1 MTAVASVRVFA
12 AAVMCCAVTSLPALA
27 QGVGAI
33 GGTITDSSGAVLPGV
48 TVTLASPE
56 GGITANRTAVT
67 DERGAFQFTRLVPR
81 RYSVKAE
88 LQGFQSMIQEDV
100 DVNADRS
107 SRVDMSLTIGDVAE
121 SITVR
126 GEAPLLDTTSAL
138 SQAVMSREVLDTLP
152 TANDIWSI
160 ARLAPAVQ
168 STKYDVG
175 GREMFAQSNS
185 IVHGSTRKEQSYLWD
200 GMDLNNTVDGS
211 QIHFYVDTFSAQE
224 INYITGQ
231 APAEHARGGVLIN
244 TISRTGTNA
253 YRGGVQLAGLVQEF
267 DNVSDTMAQ
276 QLLSGVPAQALAAN
290 PNIAPSGKTPRLWET
305 GFTYGGPI
313 IRDRV
318 WFQGAGK
325 MGEVYRYR
333 IGSYNAD
340 GTQLLEDNR
349 MLNTMGKI
357 SWAVTPN
364 SQVHFTHAWVEKGR
378 YHVSGGP
385 TVTEFF
391 DERATVYNASR
402 NHLFLPKWTHVLSSR
417 MVLDVG
423 VASQKVQNNR
433 EPQPEVQPGDIPR
446 FDSVTRTNTV
456 ALGNYNNIAEGWR
469 TQFAASL
476 SFIAGNHEL
485 KVGHQYI
492 NSVLNSYNIS
502 HSHFP
507 SGLRAVYRNGV
518 PDSVNTYN
526 TPTGSDRHYRE
537 HALFIQDAWRPTRKL
552 VLNVGLRY
560 EDEYEWI
567 NDGESPLCQ
576 EQTIFIAERCFGPVS
591 GVPDLSGFAP
601 RFSAI
606 YDLFG
611 NGRTALKFTANRYL
625 ITQMGLSGNVNPIR
639 LASDTRPWNDING
652 DRIPQLNELGA
663 STGFSL
669 GTSNR
674 IDPDL
679 KWPYTNE
686 LVAEVQQELP
696 GAMVLSTGYYFR
708 GHRDQIGQ
716 TNVAVPRDSYIPL
729 TVTEVASG
737 RQVTVYNQAP
747 SLRGRFDVLF
757 SNHDELDASF
767 HGFDLTLQRRMR
779 DGWMLM
785 GSLSLGKSEADIY
798 GEFIGSDLNNPNFAF
813 RRGPR
818 SEDVPVAF
826 KMSGAYELPYGFRV
840 AANGQYFRGWPE
852 TTTVRVSSN
861 TVALTQ
867 VNQVLTV
874 EPRGTTRLPGVT
886 LVDLNL
892 AKTWRRGSLSFEPR
906 IDVFNLLNASA
917 VTLRITELGPAYGR
931 AGEILGARLI
941 RAGANIT
948 W

>member
-1 MTAVASVRVFA
+1 MKGKNRLHSIAVAVFCLALA
-12 AAVMCCAVTSLPALA
+12 APVFA
-27 QGVGAI
+27 QGVGGI
-33 GGTITDSSGAVLPGV
+33 GGTVTDASGAVLPGV
-48 TVTLASPE
+48 TVTLASPN
-56 GGITANRTAVT
+56 GGITASRVIVT
-67 DERGAFQFTRLVPR
+67 DDRGAYQFTRLVPG

-88 LQGFQSMIQEDV
+88 LQGFQSMIQENV
-100 DVNADRS
+100 DVNADRT
-107 SRVDMSLTIGDVAE
+107 SRVDLALVIGEVAE
-121 SITVR
+121 AITVR

-211 QIHFYVDTFSAQE
+211 QIHFYIDTFSAQE

-231 APAEHARGGVLIN
+231 APAEHSRGGVLIN
-244 TISRTGTNA
+244 TITRTGTNA
-253 YRGGVQLAGLVQEF
+253 FRGGVQLVGLVREF
-267 DNVSDTMAQ
+267 NNVSPALAQ

-290 PNIAPSGKTPRLWET
+290 PSLAPSGKTPRLWET
-305 GFTYGGPI
+305 GLTYGGPI
-313 IRDRV
+313 FRNRL
-318 WFQGAGK
+318 WFQGSGK
-325 MGEVYRYR
+325 IGEVYRYR

-349 MLNTMGKI
+349 MLNTMGKL
-357 SWAVTPN
+357 SWAITPN
-364 SQVHFTHAWVEKGR
+364 SQLHFTHAWVEKGR

-433 EPQPEVQPGDIPR
+433 EPQAEVQPGDIPR
-446 FDSVTRTNTV
+446 FDAVTRQNTV

-476 SFIAGNHEL
+476 SVVAGSHEI

-492 NSVLNSYNIS
+492 KSVLDSYNIS

-507 SGLRAVYRNGV
+507 AGLRAVYRNGV

-537 HALFIQDAWRPTRKL
+537 HALFVQDAWRPTRKL
-552 VLNVGLRY
+552 VLNVGLRF
-560 EDEYEWI
+560 EDAYEWI
-567 NDGESPLCQ
+567 NDGKSPLCQ
-576 EQTIFIAERCFGPVS
+576 EQTVFIDERCFAPVS
-591 GVPDLSGFAP
+591 GVPDLFGFAP

-625 ITQMGLSGNVNPIR
+625 ITQMGLSGSVNPIR
-639 LASDTRPWNDING
+639 VANDTRPWRDTNG
-652 DRIPQLNELGA
+652 DLIPQLSELGA

-674 IDPDL
+674 ISPDL
-679 KWPYTNE
+679 RWPVTNE
-686 LVAEVQQELP
+686 IAAELQQEVR
-696 GAMVLSTGYYFR
+696 GGVVLSTGYYFR

-716 TNVAVPRDSYIPL
+716 TNIAVPRESYIPL
-729 TVTEVASG
+729 NVTEVTSG
-737 RQVTVYNQAP
+737 RQVTVYNQDPAT
-747 SLRGRFDVLF
+747 RGRFDVVF
-757 SNHDELDASF
+757 DNHDMLDANF
-767 HGFDLTLQRRMR
+767 HGFDVAVQRRMR

-785 GSLSLGKSEADIY
+785 GSLSLGSSDADIY
-798 GEFIGSDLNNPNFAF
+798 GEFIASDLNNPNFTF

-818 SEDVPVAF
+818 AEYVPVSF
-826 KMSGAYELPYGFRV
+826 KMSGAYELPWGFRM
-840 AANGQYFRGWPE
+840 AANGQYFTGFPE
-852 TTTVRVSSN
+852 TTTVRVAAN
-861 TVALTQ
+861 TVTLTQ
-867 VNQVLTV
+867 VSQVLTI
-874 EPRGTTRLPGVT
+874 EPRGTSRLPGIK

-892 AKTWRRGSLSFEPR
+892 TKRLRLGGLSLEPR
-906 IDVFNLLNASA
+906 IDVFNILNSSA
-917 VTLRITELGPAYGR
+917 ITLRNTELGPAYGR
-931 AGEILGARLI
+931 ASELLGARLI

>member
-1 MTAVASVRVFA
+1 MGSLPKLRVVGMTLFCLAL
-12 AAVMCCAVTSLPALA
+12 SLPALA

-33 GGTITDSSGAVLPGV
+33 GGTVTDSTGAVLPGV
-48 TVTLASPE
+48 TVTLASPD
-56 GGITANRTAVT
+56 GGITASGVIVT
-67 DERGAFQFTRLVPR
+67 DERGAYQFARLVPG

-88 LQGFQSMIQEDV
+88 LQGFQTTIQENV
-100 DVNADRS
+100 EVNADRT
-107 SRVDMSLTIGDVAE
+107 SRVDVALSIGDVSE

-138 SQAVMSREVLDTLP
+138 AQAVMTREVLDTLP

-231 APAEHARGGVLIN
+231 APAEHPRGGVLIN
-244 TISRTGTNA
+244 TITRTGTNSL
-253 YRGGVQLAGLVQEF
+253 RGGLQLSGLVREF
-267 DNVSDTMAQ
+267 DNVSSDMAR
-276 QLLSGVPAQALAAN
+276 QLLSGVPAEALAAN
-290 PNIAPSGKTPRLWET
+290 PSIAPTGKTPRLWET

-313 IRDRV
+313 VRDRL
-318 WFQGAGK
+318 WFQGSGK
-325 MGEVYRYR
+325 IGEVYRYR

-349 MLNTMGKI
+349 MLNTMGKL
-357 SWAVTPN
+357 SWAITPD
-364 SQVHFTHAWVEKGR
+364 SQLHFTHAWVEKGR

-423 VASQKVQNNR
+423 SATQKVQNNR
-433 EPQPEVQPGDIPR
+433 EPQQEVQPGDIPR
-446 FDSVTRTNTV
+446 YDAVTRTNTV

-469 TQFAASL
+469 TQFASSL
-476 SFIAGNHEL
+476 SFLTGNHDI

-492 NSVLNSYNIS
+492 QSTLQSYNIS

-526 TPTGSDRHYRE
+526 TPTGSDRNYRE
-537 HALFIQDAWRPTRKL
+537 HALYAQDAWRPTRKL
-552 VLNVGLRY
+552 VLNFGLRY
-560 EDEYEWI
+560 EDAYEWI

-576 EQTIFIAERCFGPVS
+576 QQTVFIEERCFGPVS
-591 GVPDLSGFAP
+591 GVPDLSAFAP

-606 YDLFG
+606 YDPFG
-611 NGRTALKFTANRYL
+611 DGRTALKFTANRYL
-625 ITQMGLSGNVNPIR
+625 ITQMGLSGSVNPIR
-639 LASDTRPWNDING
+639 VASDTRPWTDANRDL
-652 DRIPQLNELGA
+652 IPQLNELGP
-663 STGFSL
+663 STGFNL
-669 GTSNR
+669 GTTNR

-679 KWPYTNE
+679 TWPYTVEIAGE
-686 LVAEVQQELP
+686 LQQELR
-696 GAMVLSTGYYFR
+696 GAMVLSTGYYYR

-716 TNVAVPRDSYIPL
+716 TNVAVPRESYIPL
-729 TVTEVASG
+729 TVVEVASG
-737 RQVTVYNQAP
+737 REVTVYNQDPA
-747 SLRGRFDVLF
+747 LRGRFDVVF
-757 SNHDELDASF
+757 ANHDELDASF
-767 HGFDLTLQRRMR
+767 HGVDVTLQRRMR

-798 GEFIGSDLNNPNFAF
+798 GEFIANDLNNPNLTF

-818 SEDVPVAF
+818 AEDVPVAF
-826 KMSGAYELPYGFRV
+826 KMSGAYDLPYGFRV
-840 AANGQYFRGWPE
+840 AGNGQYFSGMPE

-861 TVALTQ
+861 TARLTQ
-867 VNQVLTV
+867 VNQTLTV
-874 EPRGTTRLPGVT
+874 EPRGTRRLPDVT

-892 AKTWRRGSLSFEPR
+892 TKVWRRGNFVFEPR
-906 IDVFNLLNASA
+906 VDIFNVLNSSA
-917 VTLRITELGPAYGR
+917 ITLRLTELGPAYGR
-931 AGEILGARLI
+931 ASEILAARLI
-941 RAGANIT
+941 RAGANIR

>member
-1 MTAVASVRVFA
+1 VR
-12 AAVMCCAVTSLPALA
+12 
-27 QGVGAI
+27 G
-33 GGTITDSSGAVLPGV
+33 
-48 TVTLASPE
+48 
-56 GGITANRTAVT
+56 
-67 DERGAFQFTRLVPR
+67 
-81 RYSVKAE
+81 E
-88 LQGFQSMIQEDV
+88 LQGFQTVVQEDV
-100 DVNADRS
+100 DVNADRT
-107 SRVDMSLTIGDVAE
+107 SRVDLSMAVGDVAE
-121 SITVR
+121 TITVR
-126 GEAPLLDTTSAL
+126 GEAPLLDTSSAL

-175 GREMFAQSNS
+175 GREMFAQSDS
-185 IVHGSTRKEQSYLWD
+185 LIHGSTRKEQSYLWD

-211 QIHFYVDTFSAQE
+211 QIHFYIDTFSAQE

-244 TISRTGTNA
+244 TITRTGTNSF
-253 YRGGVQLAGLVQEF
+253 RGGLQLSGLVREF
-267 DNVSDTMAQ
+267 DNVSDELGQ

-290 PNIAPSGKTPRLWET
+290 PDISPSGKTPRLWET

-313 IRDRV
+313 LRDRL
-318 WFQGAGK
+318 WFQGSGK
-325 MGEVYRYR
+325 IGEVYRYR

-349 MLNTMGKI
+349 MLNTMGKL
-357 SWAVTPN
+357 SWAMTPS
-364 SQVHFTHAWVEKGR
+364 SQLHFTHAWVEKGR

-402 NHLFLPKWTHVLSSR
+402 NHLFLPKWTHVLSQR

-423 VASQKVQNNR
+423 SATQKVQNNR

-446 FDSVTRTNTV
+446 FDAVTRTNTV

-476 SFIAGNHEL
+476 SVVVGDHDL

-492 NSVLNSYNIS
+492 QSKLESYSIS
-502 HSHFP
+502 HSHYP
-507 SGLRAVYRNGV
+507 SGLRAVFRNGV
-518 PDSVNTYN
+518 PDSVNTYS
-526 TPTGSDRHYRE
+526 TPTGSDRNYRE
-537 HALFIQDAWRPTRKL
+537 HALFVQDAWRPTRKL
-552 VLNVGLRY
+552 VLNFGLRF
-560 EDEYEWI
+560 EDAFEWI

-576 EQTIFIAERCFGPVS
+576 QQTVFIAERCFGPVK

-611 NGRTALKFTANRYL
+611 DGRTALKFTANRYL
-625 ITQMGLSGNVNPIR
+625 VTQMGLSGSVNPIR
-639 LASDTRPWNDING
+639 VASDTRPWTDSNG
-652 DRIPQLNELGA
+652 DLIPQLNELGP

-679 KWPYTNE
+679 TWPYTNE
-686 LVAEVQQELP
+686 IAAEIQQELP
-696 GAMVLSTGYYFR
+696 GAVVLSAGYYHR
-708 GHRDQIGQ
+708 GHRNQVGQ
-716 TNVAVPRDSYIPL
+716 TNLAVPKESYIPL

-737 RQVTVYNQAP
+737 RTVTVYNQDPA
-747 SLRGRFDVLF
+747 LRGLFDVVF
-757 SNHDELDASF
+757 ANHDSLDANF

-785 GSLSLGKSEADIY
+785 GSLSLGDSEADIY
-798 GEFIGSDLNNPNFAF
+798 GDFIASDLNNPNFTF

-818 SEDVPVAF
+818 PDDVPVSF

-840 AANGQYFRGWPE
+840 AANGQYFSGVPE
-852 TTTVRVSSN
+852 TTTVRVSAN
-861 TVALTQ
+861 TVRLTQ
-867 VNQVLTV
+867 VNQTLTV
-874 EPRGTTRLPGVT
+874 DPRGTRRLPAVT
-886 LVDLNL
+886 MVDLNL
-892 AKTWRRGSLSFEPR
+892 SKAWRRGNFSVEPR
-906 IDVFNLLNASA
+906 IDIFNLLNASA
-917 VTLRITELGPAYGR
+917 ITQRLGELGPAYGR
-931 AGEILGARLI
+931 ASEILGARLI
-941 RAGANIT
+941 RAGANIR

>member
-1 MTAVASVRVFA
+1 MRTANVRILA
-12 AAVMCCAVTSLPALA
+12 AAILSLTLSLPTFA

-33 GGTITDSSGAVLPGV
+33 GGTVTDTSGAVLPGV
-48 TVTLASPE
+48 TVTLSNPA
-56 GGITANRTAVT
+56 GGITASRVVVT
-67 DERGAFQFTRLVPR
+67 DERGGYQFTRLVPG

-88 LQGFQSMIQEDV
+88 LQGFQALVQENV
-100 DVNADRS
+100 DVNADRT
-107 SRVDMSLTIGDVAE
+107 SRVDLALVIGEVAE

-138 SQAVMSREVLDTLP
+138 SQSVMTREVLDTLP
-152 TANDIWSI
+152 TATDIWSI

-211 QIHFYVDTFSAQE
+211 QIHFYVDTFAAQE

-231 APAEHARGGVLIN
+231 APAEHPRGGVLIN
-244 TISRTGTNA
+244 TITRTGTNA
-253 YRGGVQLAGLVQEF
+253 FRGGLQISGLVREF
-267 DNVSDTMAQ
+267 DNVSAALGQ
-276 QLLSGVPAQALAAN
+276 QLLAGVPAQALAAN
-290 PNIAPSGKTPRLWET
+290 PSISPSGRTPRLWET

-313 IRDRV
+313 IRDRL
-318 WFQGAGK
+318 WFQGSGK
-325 MGEVYRYR
+325 IGEVYRYR

-349 MLNTMGKI
+349 MLNTMGKL
-357 SWAVTPN
+357 SWAITPN
-364 SQVHFTHAWVEKGR
+364 SQLHFTHAWVEKGR

-423 VASQKVQNNR
+423 TATQKVQNNR

-469 TQFAASL
+469 TQFAASV
-476 SFIAGNHEL
+476 SFLAGSHDI

-492 NSVLNSYNIS
+492 YSLLRSENIS

-526 TPTGSDRHYRE
+526 TPTGSDRSYRE
-537 HALFIQDAWRPTRKL
+537 HALFVQDAWKPTRKL
-552 VLNVGLRY
+552 VLNFGLRF
-560 EDEYEWI
+560 EDAYEWI

-576 EQTIFIAERCFGPVS
+576 VQTIFIDERCFAPVS
-591 GVPDLSGFAP
+591 GVPDLSGLAP

-611 NGRTALKFTANRYL
+611 DGRTAIKFTANRYL
-625 ITQMGLSGNVNPIR
+625 ITQMGLSGSVNPIR
-639 LASDTRPWNDING
+639 VASDTRPWNDANG
-652 DRIPQLNELGA
+652 DLIPQLNELGA

-674 IDPDL
+674 IAPDL
-679 KWPYTNE
+679 EWPYTNE
-686 LVAEVQQELP
+686 VAAELQQELP
-696 GAMVLSTGYYFR
+696 GAIVLSTGYYYR
-708 GHRDQIGQ
+708 GHHDQIGQ
-716 TNVAVPRDSYIPL
+716 TNVAVPRETYIPL
-729 TVTEVASG
+729 TVTERASG
-737 RQVTVYNQAP
+737 REVTVYNQAP
-747 SLRGRFDVLF
+747 ALRGRFDVVF
-757 SNHDELDASF
+757 DNHDELDASF

-779 DGWMLM
+779 DGWMLI

-798 GEFIGSDLNNPNFAF
+798 GEFIASDLNNPNFAF

-818 SEDVPVAF
+818 AEDVPVAF

-840 AANGQYFRGWPE
+840 AANGQYFSGAPE
-852 TTTVRVSSN
+852 TTTVRVSAN
-861 TVALTQ
+861 TVSLTQ
-867 VNQVLTV
+867 VNQVITV
-874 EPRGTTRLPGVT
+874 EPRGTSRLPGVT
-886 LVDLNL
+886 MVDLNL
-892 AKTWRRGSLSFEPR
+892 TKRWRRGNFSVEPR
-906 IDVFNLLNASA
+906 VDMFNLLNSSA
-917 VTLRITELGPAYGR
+917 ITQRLTELGPAYGR
-931 AGEILGARLI
+931 ASEILGARLI
-941 RAGANIT
+941 RAGANVS